1 MESAIK
7 YASSYDEFLNEM
19 KKKQYDFKEYRGE
32 LYLKHSSDEEFTL
45 IHPTTFGTDY
55 TKEMI
60 SFNIQ
65 HKTIGQEDVRM
76 IRFEKGL
83 NQNEILMRNMTMMNE
98 NYLLLK
104 KHGINSFS
112 EITAVINF
120 NNNIQK
126 ENNDRIKEIKELT
139 GGYLTDLKLKSEL
152 TDLYN
157 DNRRLKASVAN
168 LHKIH
173 DNYSRYL
180 ELNDRSKERLD
191 KGTPSR

>member
-1 MESAIK
+1 
-7 YASSYDEFLNEM
+7 
-19 KKKQYDFKEYRGE
+19 
-32 LYLKHSSDEEFTL
+32 
-45 IHPTTFGTDY
+45 
-55 TKEMI
+55 
-60 SFNIQ
+60 
-65 HKTIGQEDVRM
+65 
-76 IRFEKGL
+76 
-83 NQNEILMRNMTMMNE
+83 MTMMNE

-112 EITAVINF
+112 EITEVINF
-120 NNNIQK
+120 YNNIQK
-126 ENNDRIKEIKELT
+126 KNNDRIKEIKELT

-180 ELNDRSKERLD
+180 ELNNRSKERLD
-191 KGTPSR
+191 KDTPSR